1 MKNHGAQRNK
11 RPVTPKHTILIFTN
25 DLKQTKFPAILVHNW
40 DSDGNAKK
48 THHFQTKKNPKKF
61 PTKYKSALPGC
72 NWVHQKC
79 FCILCNRQE
88 TKWPTDN
95 LNKWLINILTWPIP
109 KTILPDAVTALRVAD
124 TDRPCSLRVL
134 AHQRV
139 IVCRSPCAAAAGC
152 TRHGS
157 GETGRSSNKQVTYS
171 ETTCRWMGHVPVKRD
186 DLLTDSGGIFSDDT
200 AFGMCKL
207 WTLCKL
213 WSSETDLDCK
223 PDAAFGLWSR
233 FRLGL
238 GVF

>member
-11 RPVTPKHTILIFTN
+11 RPVTPKHTMLIFTN

-40 DSDGNAKK
+40 DSDGNANKRIISK
-48 THHFQTKKNPKKF
+48 PKKSQNF
-61 PTKYKSALPGC
+61 PTKYQKSALPGC

-79 FCILCNRQE
+79 FCKSCNTWE

-95 LNKWLINILTWPIP
+95 LNKWLINILTWPIL

-134 AHQRV
+134 AHQRA

-157 GETGRSSNKQVTYS
+157 VETGRSSNKQVTNS
-171 ETTCRWMGHVPVKRD
+171 IIIIIVC
-186 DLLTDSGGIFSDDT
+186 
-200 AFGMCKL
+200 
-207 WTLCKL
+207 
-213 WSSETDLDCK
+213 
-223 PDAAFGLWSR
+223 
-233 FRLGL
+233 
-238 GVF
+238 